1 MLHPTRKRQK
11 VALACEPCRARKVKC
26 DGKRP
31 VCNVCQ
37 QKSLSSECSYTQSA
51 PVAQRTRKLQA
62 PRPRLVPKHAADIPT
77 KSAAQST
84 AQVSSNVRSILPQKS
99 PNGQRH
105 SASMSPARGE
115 AVSYAV
121 SHYADS
127 MNGVMGDPQQTHE
140 AFGSSSAGTFLH
152 EVKAAIDA
160 RLKVPAPSTS
170 KTGALRR
177 GLYAGLLATDASD
190 EDPDLYR
197 LPPQEMSTSLMD
209 AYWAQNWILYPFVN
223 RAQIESAYSALWTVP
238 RMRCRGTVMC
248 LIHLCMALG
257 CLYCEQIPPQQ
268 RSSMGDD
275 IFARAEQLHLLTKK
289 SPSLESVQCLSL
301 MSVYLQ
307 STAKVYQCWMMAGEA
322 IRMAQSIGLHEAR
335 STAEIGSI
343 SEREYMRRTW
353 HGCVWLDRVISV
365 TLGRPSMI
373 PRALPNPAPLPS
385 MIDDQFFEV
394 QTEGSAMRPDGRPC
408 NMSFAV
414 KTLELYEIMNDVL
427 VDLYMD
433 ASQTS
438 QFQGRLSR
446 TMEIDSKLQDWQSS
460 LSGHLRWPLATRE
473 NSVIVRQ
480 ALMMRIR
487 YIHVRILLLRPLL
500 GHRCLHGMV
509 TMGPKA
515 FDVSLTEVM
524 LRECT
529 TLCSELAYE
538 LIDLFNGNLDFE
550 TLTGPL
556 PAWWYSVLYI
566 FTAATVIVAKCIP
579 HIDSND
585 EATLNERA
593 RSRQA
598 WQTALRI
605 LRIYSKVSNAA
616 ERCVN
621 ALESIAAKIFCD
633 RHPPMPDNLGEELR
647 EDEQPSDLHLSG
659 WYPEETFLTDFP
671 FDLYDMTWLNTMSGN
686 S

>member
-1 MLHPTRKRQK
+1 
-11 VALACEPCRARKVKC
+11 
-26 DGKRP
+26 
-31 VCNVCQ
+31 
-37 QKSLSSECSYTQSA
+37 
-51 PVAQRTRKLQA
+51 
-62 PRPRLVPKHAADIPT
+62 
-77 KSAAQST
+77 
-84 AQVSSNVRSILPQKS
+84 
-99 PNGQRH
+99 
-105 SASMSPARGE
+105 MSPARRE

-121 SHYADS
+121 SHCADS

-177 GLYAGLLATDASD
+177 GLYAGLLAADTSD

-335 STAEIGSI
+335 STAEMADQHAFS
-343 SEREYMRRTW
+343 
-353 HGCVWLDRVISV
+353 VISV

-385 MIDDQFFEV
+385 MIDDEFFEV

-433 ASQTS
+433 ASQT
-438 QFQGRLSR
+438 R
-446 TMEIDSKLQDWQSS
+446 
-460 LSGHLRWPLATRE
+460 H
-473 NSVIVRQ
+473 
-480 ALMMRIR
+480 
-487 YIHVRILLLRPLL
+487 H
-500 GHRCLHGMV
+500 CLHGMV

-529 TLCSELAYE
+529 TLCSQLAYE
-538 LIDLFNGNLDFE
+538 LIELFNDNLDFE

-633 RHPPMPDNLGEELR
+633 GHPPMPDNLGEELR

>member
-1 MLHPTRKRQK
+1 
-11 VALACEPCRARKVKC
+11 
-26 DGKRP
+26 
-31 VCNVCQ
+31 
-37 QKSLSSECSYTQSA
+37 
-51 PVAQRTRKLQA
+51 
-62 PRPRLVPKHAADIPT
+62 
-77 KSAAQST
+77 
-84 AQVSSNVRSILPQKS
+84 
-99 PNGQRH
+99 
-105 SASMSPARGE
+105 
-115 AVSYAV
+115 
-121 SHYADS
+121 

-275 IFARAEQLHLLTKK
+275 IFARAEQLHLLTMK

-335 STAEIGSI
+335 CTAEMADQHAFS
-343 SEREYMRRTW
+343 
-353 HGCVWLDRVISV
+353 VISV

-385 MIDDQFFEV
+385 MIDDEFFEA
-394 QTEGSAMRPDGRPC
+394 QTEGSATRPDGRPC

-433 ASQTS
+433 ASQT
-438 QFQGRLSR
+438 
-446 TMEIDSKLQDWQSS
+446 D
-460 LSGHLRWPLATRE
+460 
-473 NSVIVRQ
+473 
-480 ALMMRIR
+480 
-487 YIHVRILLLRPLL
+487 
-500 GHRCLHGMV
+500 
-509 TMGPKA
+509 
-515 FDVSLTEVM
+515 
-524 LRECT
+524 
-529 TLCSELAYE
+529 
-538 LIDLFNGNLDFE
+538 
-550 TLTGPL
+550 
-556 PAWWYSVLYI
+556 I

-585 EATLNERA
+585 EAALNERS

-621 ALESIAAKIFCD
+621 ALESIAAKIFCG

-647 EDEQPSDLHLSG
+647 EDERPDDLHLSG

-671 FDLYDMTWLNTMSGN
+671 FDLYDMTWLNTMSVSIAN
-686 S
+686 FD